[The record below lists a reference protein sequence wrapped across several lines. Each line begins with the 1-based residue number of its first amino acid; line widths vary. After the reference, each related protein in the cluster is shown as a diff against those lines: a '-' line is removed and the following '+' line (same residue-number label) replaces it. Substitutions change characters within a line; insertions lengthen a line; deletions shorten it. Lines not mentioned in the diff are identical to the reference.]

1 MSVATEERMYPVSK
15 AFEMLIGA
23 KPAPQTISRLV
34 KTGQIRASK
43 VLGEWHCTIQDI
55 RDHMEANTTRTLSA
69 EKRAPTGQ
77 AKTRSEAKRQRD
89 IEAAMASL
97 ETDEGMK

>member
-1 MSVATEERMYPVSK
+1 MSVSTEERMYPVST

-34 KTGQIRASK
+34 KAGQIRASK

-55 RDHMEANTTRTLSA
+55 RDHMDRNTNRTLSA

-89 IEAAMASL
+89 LAAATAELEA
-97 ETDEGMK
+97 DGIK